1 MFEHVPKIRYFKH
14 VCGDVL
20 DKHVQN
26 FDVFVWSYQFLYI
39 YWKENVL
46 ALFKKLRLL
55 KLFFWSKLLRL
66 VSEVNFPDQKYFTV
80 AHNIIGNDRH
90 FSL

>member
-1 MFEHVPKIRYFKH
+1 MFKM
-14 VCGDVL
+14 
-20 DKHVQN
+20 
-26 FDVFVWSYQFLYI
+26 SMFLFGVISFYTCI
-39 YWKENVL
+39 G
-46 ALFKKLRLL
+46 KKMCLRLL
-55 KLFFWSKLLRL
+55 KLFFWRKLLRL

>member
-14 VCGDVL
+14 V
-20 DKHVQN
+20 QN
-26 FDVFVWSYQFLYI
+26 VDVFVWSYQFLYM
-39 YWKENVL
+39 YWKENVHV
-46 ALFKKLRLL
+46 LFKKLRLL
-55 KLFFWSKLLRL
+55 KLFFWRKLLRL